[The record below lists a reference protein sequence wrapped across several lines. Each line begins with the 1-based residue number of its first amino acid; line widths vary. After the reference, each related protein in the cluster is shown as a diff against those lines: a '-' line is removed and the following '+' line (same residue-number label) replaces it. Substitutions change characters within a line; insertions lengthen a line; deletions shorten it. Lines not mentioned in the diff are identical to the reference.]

1 MERERGIQ
9 IEVEVGIVSGCFLWG
24 VESVERACLFST
36 RSVDEYKV

>member
-9 IEVEVGIVSGCFLWG
+9 VEVEVGIVSGCYLWG
-24 VESVERACLFST
+24 VEAVGRACLFST